1 MLNYA
6 KDGISMSLIL
16 DTRSPNKGGTYPVKL
31 RVIYMRKC
39 RYYSTGKTLT
49 SEEWDKLPTA
59 KSRQY
64 DELRRDLTTSFELV
78 KKSVQSLAE
87 RGEFTFNNLDALLG
101 RAVHGALNDAFRAKI
116 EALKAEERIGSM
128 LAYKDTLRVV
138 EEFAG
143 NGIDFRTITPD
154 WLRRFERH
162 LLETKNLTTVGI
174 HCRNI
179 RAIINE
185 ARRAGIVKESQYPF
199 GRGRYEIKVGVAHK
213 KALTLEQIGQVVR
226 YTDGTETTEKY
237 RDLWFF
243 IYLCNGINVADLVQ
257 LRFRNIIDGE
267 ICFIRQKTQRTTA
280 AMREIRAVLTP
291 EMQAIIDRWGNP
303 PEPDNFIFPYLNGA
317 EDAMKRKNLTKDL
330 TKRINKRMKLIG
342 EAVGIDGIST
352 YTARH
357 SFATV
362 LKRSGANI
370 AFISESLGHNDL
382 KTTEHY
388 LASFEKEERQKNA
401 NLLTKFE

>member
-1 MLNYA
+1 MA
-6 KDGISMSLIL
+6 MIL
-16 DTRSPNKGGTYPVKL
+16 DARSPNKGGTYPVKL

-49 SEEWDKLPTA
+49 PEEWDKLPTA

-64 DELRRDLTTSFELV
+64 AELRRDLTTSFELV

-257 LRFRNIIDGE
+257 LRYRNIIDGE
-267 ICFIRQKTQRTTA
+267 ICFVRQKTARTSGA
-280 AMREIRAVLTP
+280 VREIRATLTP
-291 EMQAIIDRWGNP
+291 EMQAIISRWGNP
-303 PEPDNFIFPYLNGA
+303 SEPDNFIFPYLNGT

>member
-1 MLNYA
+1 M
-6 KDGISMSLIL
+6 
-16 DTRSPNKGGTYPVKL
+16 PNFGA
-31 RVIYMRKC
+31 
-39 RYYSTGKTLT
+39 TLQPL
-49 SEEWDKLPTA
+49 SSWSKNPC
-59 KSRQY
+59 SRW
-64 DELRRDLTTSFELV
+64 RNG
-78 KKSVQSLAE
+78 
-87 RGEFTFNNLDALLG
+87 GEFTFNNLDALLG

-280 AMREIRAVLTP
+280 AMREIPAVLTP
-291 EMQAIIDRWGNP
+291 EMQAIINRWGNP
-303 PEPDNFIFPYLNGA
+303 PEPDNFIFPYLNGT
-317 EDAMKRKNLTKDL
+317 EDAMRRKTITTDL
-330 TKRINKRMKLIG
+330 TRRINRRMKLIG

>member
-1 MLNYA
+1 MLNYSA
-6 KDGISMSLIL
+6 DGVTVAIIQ
-16 DTRSPNKGGTYPVKL
+16 DTRKANMAGTYPIKI
-31 RVIYMRKC
+31 RVTYQRVR

-49 SEEWDKLPTA
+49 PEEWDKLPTA
-59 KSRQY
+59 KSHLY
-64 DELRRDLTTSFELV
+64 AELRRDVTTSFELV
-78 KKSVQSLAE
+78 KKSVQSLTE
-87 RGEFTFNNLDALLG
+87 RGDFTFNNLDALLG

-116 EALKAEERIGSM
+116 ESLKVEERIGSM
-128 LAYKDTLRVV
+128 LSYKDTLRLV

-143 NGIDFRTITPD
+143 GGVSFKTITPE
-154 WLRRFERH
+154 WLRRFESH
-162 LLETKNLTTVGI
+162 LLETKNQTTVGI

-257 LRFRNIIDGE
+257 LQYRNIIDGE
-267 ICFIRQKTQRTTA
+267 ICFVRQKTARTSGA
-280 AMREIRAVLTP
+280 VREIRATLTP
-291 EMQAIIDRWGNP
+291 EMQAIISRWGNP
-303 PEPDNFIFPYLNGA
+303 SEPDNFIFPYLKGT

>member
-1 MLNYA
+1 MLKYA
-6 KDGISMSLIL
+6 KDGVTVALIQ
-16 DTRSPNKGGTYPVKL
+16 DTRKANMSGTYPVKI
-31 RVIYMRKC
+31 RVTFQRVR
-39 RYYSTGKTLT
+39 RYYSTGKTMT
-49 SEEWDKLPTA
+49 PDEWGKLPAA
-59 KSRQY
+59 KSRQSS
-64 DELRRDLTTSFELV
+64 EIRRDLTASFELV
-78 KKSVQSLAE
+78 KAGVQSLTD
-87 RGEFTFNNLDALLG
+87 RGDFTFNNLDLLLG

-116 EALKAEERIGSM
+116 EALQEAERIGSM

-143 NGIDFRTITPD
+143 SGIDFRTITPD

-179 RAIINE
+179 RAILNE
-185 ARRAGIVKESQYPF
+185 ARRAGIIKESQYPF
-199 GRGRYEIKVGVAHK
+199 GRGRYEIKVGVSHK
-213 KALTLEQIGQVVR
+213 KALTLAQIGQVVR
-226 YTDGTETTEKY
+226 YTDGNETTEKY

-257 LRFRNIIDGE
+257 LKFRNIIDGE

-280 AMREIRAVLTP
+280 AMREIRATLTP

-303 PEPDNFIFPYLNGA
+303 PEPDNFIFPYLNGS
-317 EDAMKRKNLTKDL
+317 EDAMRRKAITTDL
-330 TKRINKRMKLIG
+330 TRRINRRMKLIG

>member
-1 MLNYA
+1 MLKYSKEEITVA
-6 KDGISMSLIL
+6 SIL
-16 DTRSPNKGGTYPVKL
+16 DTRQANQTGTYPVKI
-31 RVIYMRKC
+31 RVTNKRIR

-49 SEEWDKLPTA
+49 PEEWEKLATA
-59 KSRQY
+59 KSHTQV
-64 DELRRDLTTSFELV
+64 EIKRDILSSFELV
-78 KKSVQSLAE
+78 KVAVQALTE
-87 RGEFTFNNLDALLG
+87 RGEFSFDNLDARLG
-101 RAVHGALNDAFRAKI
+101 RATSGAINDAFRAKI
-116 EALKAEERIGSM
+116 EALQTEDRVGSM

-143 NGIDFRTITPD
+143 RSLDFDTITPE
-154 WLRRFERH
+154 WLRRFEKH
-162 LLETKNLTTVGI
+162 LLQTKNLTTVGI

-185 ARRAGIVKESQYPF
+185 ARRAGVVKEGQYPF
-199 GRGRYEIKVGVAHK
+199 GRGRYEIKTGVSHK
-213 KALTLEQIGQVVR
+213 KALTLEQIGRIVK
-226 YTDGTETTEKY
+226 YTDGNETTERY

-243 IYLCNGINVADLVQ
+243 IYLCNGINVADLVL
-257 LRFRNIIDGE
+257 LRYRNVIDGE
-267 ICFIRQKTQRTTA
+267 ICFVRQKTQRTTA
-280 AMREIRAVLTP
+280 QVREVRATVTP
-291 EMQAIIDRWGNP
+291 EMEAIIGRWGNP
-303 PEPDNFIFPYLNGA
+303 RAADSFIFPYLTGS
-317 EDAMKRKNLTKDL
+317 EDAMQRKAITKDL
-330 TKRINKRMKLIG
+330 TKRINMRMKQIG
-342 EAVGIDGIST
+342 EAVGIEGIST

-370 AFISESLGHNDL
+370 AYISESLGHNDL

>member
-1 MLNYA
+1 MLQYA
-6 KDGISMSLIL
+6 TDGITVASIL
-16 DTRSPNKGGTYPVKL
+16 DTRKANQAGTYPVKI
-31 RVIYMRKC
+31 RVTYKRVR
-39 RYYSTGKTLT
+39 RYYSTGKSLMP
-49 SEEWDKLPTA
+49 EEWEKLPAT
-59 KSRQY
+59 KSY
-64 DELRRDLTTSFELV
+64 LYSEVRRDIITSFELI
-78 KKSVQSLAE
+78 KKAVQSLAE
-87 RGEFTFNNLDALLG
+87 RGEFTFNNLDLRLG
-101 RAVHGALNDAFRAKI
+101 RAVTGAINDAFRAKI
-116 EALKAEERIGSM
+116 EALQEEERIGSM

-143 NGIDFRTITPD
+143 EGIDFSSITPE
-154 WLRRFERH
+154 WLRRFEHH

-179 RAIINE
+179 RAILNE

-199 GRGRYEIKVGVAHK
+199 GRGRYEIKVGVSHK
-213 KALTLEQIGQVVR
+213 KALTLEQIGQVVK
-226 YTDGTETTEKY
+226 YTDGTEATEKY

-243 IYLCNGINVADLVQ
+243 IYLCNGINVADLVR
-257 LRFRNIIDGE
+257 LRYRNIIDGE
-267 ICFIRQKTQRTTA
+267 VCFVRQKTQRTTA
-280 AMREIRAVLTP
+280 TIREVRATLTP

-303 PEPDNFIFPYLNGA
+303 PEPDNFIFPYLNGT
-317 EDAMKRKNLTKDL
+317 EDAMRCKVITTDL
-330 TKRINKRMKLIG
+330 TRRINKRMKRIG

-401 NLLTKFE
+401 NLLTQFE

>member
-1 MLNYA
+1 MLKYA
-6 KDGISMSLIL
+6 KDGISVSLIL

-31 RVIYMRKC
+31 RVIYLRKC
-39 RYYSTGKTLT
+39 RYYSTGKALT
-49 SEEWDKLPTA
+49 PEEWDKLPTA

-64 DELRRDLTTSFELV
+64 AELRRDVTTSFELV

-128 LAYKDTLRVV
+128 LSYKDTLRLV

-143 NGIDFRTITPD
+143 GGIDFRTITPE
-154 WLRRFERH
+154 WLRRFESH

-199 GRGRYEIKVGVAHK
+199 GRGRYEIKVGATHK

-257 LRFRNIIDGE
+257 LRYRNIIDGE
-267 ICFIRQKTQRTTA
+267 ICFVRQKTARTSGA
-280 AMREIRAVLTP
+280 VREIRAVLTP
-291 EMQAIIDRWGNP
+291 EMQAIIDRWGNS
-303 PEPDNFIFPYLNGA
+303 PEPDNFIFPYLNGT
-317 EDAMKRKNLTKDL
+317 EDAMRRKTITTDL
-330 TKRINKRMKLIG
+330 TRRINRRMKLIG

-388 LASFEKEERQKNA
+388 LASFEKEERKKNA
-401 NLLTKFE
+401 NLLTRF